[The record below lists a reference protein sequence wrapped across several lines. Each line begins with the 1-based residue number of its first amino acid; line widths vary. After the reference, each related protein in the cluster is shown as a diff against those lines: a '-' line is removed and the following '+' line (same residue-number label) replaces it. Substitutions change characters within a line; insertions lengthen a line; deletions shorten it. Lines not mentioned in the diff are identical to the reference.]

1 MTNFFVID
9 VGNTST
15 KWGVSDGK
23 KISKEKEFPTKLFTQ
38 PFLKIKNLGFSNSSG
53 AIISCV
59 VPKAIPGIKSYLKSL
74 GVRRPILVSSK
85 IDLGIGISYPNPSK
99 IGADRLA
106 NAVAAVELYGAPAIV
121 VDFGTAVT
129 FDVISA
135 KAEYIGGAIAP
146 GLRFMTHYLHERAA
160 LLPYISLSEP
170 RSTIGKNTVEA
181 MRVGAVIGYRGL
193 VKEILS
199 GIQREMKINSKD
211 IQIIATGG
219 HCSLV
224 ASKIPEIHHIVP
236 KLTLEG
242 LRLIY
247 DRNTKSD

>member
-1 MTNFFVID
+1 MNKFFVID

-15 KWGVSDGK
+15 KWAVSDGK
-23 KISKEKEFPTKLFTQ
+23 KIFKEKEFLTKRFTE
-38 PFLKIKNLGFSNSSG
+38 PSRKNENLSFSISSG

-59 VPKAIPGIKSYLKSL
+59 VPNAIPGIKKCLKSL
-74 GVRRPILVSSK
+74 GVHQPILISNK

-106 NAVAAVELYGAPAIV
+106 NAVAAVELYGAPSIV

-135 KAEYIGGAIAP
+135 KSEYIGGAIAP

-160 LLPYISLSEP
+160 LLPHISLSEP
-170 RSTIGKNTVEA
+170 RSVIGKNTVEA

-193 VKEILS
+193 VKEILA
-199 GIQREMKINSKD
+199 GIQDEMKVNSKN

-236 KLTLEG
+236 KLTLQG

-247 DRNTKSD
+247 NRNTNSD